1 MARLDACSFGVNM
14 KSSKKQ
20 NSRSKLAL
28 HKTTLRTLS
37 AVQLSEVAGGDI
49 LNSVGRF
56 CVRTIAT
63 QQDPCLNG

>member
-1 MARLDACSFGVNM
+1 M
-14 KSSKKQ
+14 KSSK
-20 NSRSKLAL
+20 NHESRGKLTL
-28 HKTTLRTLS
+28 SKTTLRTLS
-37 AVQLSEVAGGDI
+37 TVELSEIAGGDI

>member
-1 MARLDACSFGVNM
+1 M
-14 KSSKKQ
+14 KSSKNQ
-20 NSRSKLAL
+20 NSRSKLIL
-28 HKTTLRTLS
+28 RKTTLRTLS
-37 AVQLSEVAGGDI
+37 TTQLSEIAGGDI